1 MRDVL
6 RHDRSH
12 AGAPIA
18 AGNLHA
24 IDGRLP
30 HAGKSR
36 DGLGDFSGRDVL
48 ALPAER
54 VADAIDEIEITAL
67 VLLHKIAGAEPGVTF
82 AEHVAQNLLVG
93 CDLIRIAVEPV
104 RRLLGIVQNLAEDFA
119 GFPRCAF
126 DAEPIRTAYRLLPF
140 DIEAN
145 DLDAESA
152 LEPFRYATH
161 GAAHRIEIEQG
172 DIAFCSA
179 VKFDDFWQ
187 T

>member
-12 AGAPIA
+12 AGAPVA

-24 IDGRLP
+24 VDGRLQ

-36 DGLGDFSGRDVL
+36 DGLGDFGGRDVL
-48 ALPAER
+48 ALPAKR
-54 VADAIDEIEITAL
+54 IADAIDEIEITAL
-67 VLLHKIAGAEPGVTF
+67 VLLHEIAGAEPGVTF

-93 CDLIRIAVEPV
+93 GGLISIAVEPV

-119 GFPRCAF
+119 GFARCAF

-140 DIEAN
+140 DLDAN
-145 DLDAESA
+145 DLDGEFP
-152 LEPFRYATH
+152 LEPFRNAPP
-161 GAAHRIEIEQG
+161 
-172 DIAFCSA
+172 
-179 VKFDDFWQ
+179 
-187 T
+187 